1 MTGFRL
7 PSPPRVVFFG
17 CFADGEGSPRPRLVR
32 AALERAG
39 ADVVAVCRIDPLTGR
54 LSRHESPLRSALA
67 ILRTLP
73 ALKRAY
79 RATPA
84 HDVVYVGP
92 GGFIEAAYLGGFLLA
107 KKTERRPA
115 ILFDPLYSL
124 HDTAIADR
132 GLAPGRSVRARAM
145 LALESRALRAADRVL
160 VDTDATGDFFAEAFA
175 LPRDRFRRLRV
186 GSIYDAV
193 PPPRRPRRLPGAP
206 LDVLY
211 VGSYIPLHGLDVV
224 MAAAQRLRDTG
235 IRFTL
240 VGSGQD
246 ERRIAAAVKERDL
259 RHVRLEGGFV
269 GGRALL
275 DLYAGADAALGI
287 FGSSEKASRVVP
299 FKVNDAMALSLPLV
313 TADTKAAREVLVDGE
328 SALLV
333 KPGSPDLLASALL
346 RLRDDPALRERL
358 GRGARA
364 AFDASAS
371 AEAAAFEVQ
380 VAMEGLVPGGPREGG
395 DTRRTEAPA

>member
-1 MTGFRL
+1 MSVSFAR
-7 PSPPRVVFFG
+7 PPRVVFLG
-17 CFADGEGSPRPRLVR
+17 CYADGEGYPRPRLVR

-39 ADVVAVCRIDPLTGR
+39 ADVVAVCRVDPLSGR
-54 LSRHESPLRSALA
+54 FSRHASPFRAATA

-73 ALKRAY
+73 ALRRAY
-79 RATPA
+79 REAPP
-84 HDVVYVGP
+84 HDIVYVGP
-92 GGFIEAAYLGGFLLA
+92 GGFIEAAFWDGFVRG
-107 KKTERRPA
+107 ERKRPRPA

-124 HDTAIADR
+124 HDTAVSDR
-132 GLAPGRSVRARAM
+132 ALAPRRSWRARAIRW
-145 LALESRALRAADRVL
+145 LESRALRAADRVL
-160 VDTDATGDFFAEAFA
+160 VDTDATGDFFAEEFS
-175 LPRDRFRRLRV
+175 LPRERFRRLRV

-193 PPPRRPRRLPGAP
+193 PRPRRAKRLPGAP

-269 GGRALL
+269 AGRALL
-275 DLYAGADAALGI
+275 DLYARADAALGI
-287 FGSSEKASRVVP
+287 FGASEKARRVVP
-299 FKVNDAMALSLPLV
+299 FKVNDAMALALPLV
-313 TADTKAAREVLVDGE
+313 TADTKAAREVLADGE

-333 KPGSPDLLASALL
+333 KPGSPDLLAAALL

-364 AFDASAS
+364 AFDATAS
-371 AEAAAFEVQ
+371 AEAAAFEIQ
-380 VAMEGLVPGGPREGG
+380 VAIEGLLPDGPRDGG
-395 DTRRTEAPA
+395 DRRLTEARA